1 MNSQSKSSSINKVT
15 KKNRAQIRR
24 ESELLARINF
34 MNSAVTLLATLEEHQ
49 QLKPREIF
57 TAEIKGLLDS
67 VLTRALKLDKE
78 NLNISA
84 IQSLARHHV
93 KKDANQIENS
103 ANKSGHQKAQNTQS
117 ATPPRHSGISGTG
130 HFPASQ
136 SSVKTEKPSIHHE
149 KEGYITPQSAKELL
163 DYHPEV
169 ILYAPQI
176 PPNTGTIARACAAL
190 SARLHLIEP
199 LGFDL
204 SEKAVRRA
212 GLDYWPFVD
221 ITVHKDWDSFV
232 ATRPDRRYLVVET
245 GGSQSPHL
253 FKFEPGDLLIFGAE
267 TFGFP
272 NKLMDELKLNHRFEH
287 LTIPMFNR
295 GVRSLN
301 LSNTVSIVLHSA
313 IASLQA

>member
-1 MNSQSKSSSINKVT
+1 MNSQSTSSSINKVT

-24 ESELLARINF
+24 ESELLARNNF
-34 MNSAVTLLATLEEHQ
+34 MNSAVSLLATLEEHQ
-49 QLKPREIF
+49 PLKPRDTF
-57 TAEIKGLLDS
+57 ASEIKGLLDS

-93 KKDANQIENS
+93 KKDSNQIENS
-103 ANKSGHQKAQNTQS
+103 TDKSVRQKPLVTQTS
-117 ATPPRHSGISGTG
+117 TLPRHSGISGTG
-130 HFPASQ
+130 HLQAPQ
-136 SSVKTEKPSIHHE
+136 RTVKTEKPIISHE

-169 ILYAPQI
+169 VLFAPQI

-221 ITVHKDWDSFV
+221 ITVHQSWESFV
-232 ATRPDRRYLVVET
+232 STRPNRRYLVVET
-245 GGSQSPHL
+245 GGNQTPHN
-253 FKFEPGDLLIFGAE
+253 FKFEAGDLLIFGAE

-272 NKLMDELKLNHRFEH
+272 NKLMDELKLNHRYEH

-313 IASLQA
+313 IASLQD